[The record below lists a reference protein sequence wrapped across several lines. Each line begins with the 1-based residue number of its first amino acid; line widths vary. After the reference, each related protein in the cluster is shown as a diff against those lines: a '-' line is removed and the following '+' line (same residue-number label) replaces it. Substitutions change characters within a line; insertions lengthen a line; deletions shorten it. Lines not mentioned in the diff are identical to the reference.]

1 MSFYGHFGYIKITKG
16 FMIKIVSLTGHH
28 VYQYT
33 LFVVTSSADEE
44 SEVYTRL
51 EATTRDTFSLYG

>member
-16 FMIKIVSLTGHH
+16 FMIKIISLTGLH

-33 LFVVTSSADEE
+33 LFVVTSGIGGLHTIGGYNERYLFPIW
-44 SEVYTRL
+44 VTV
-51 EATTRDTFSLYG
+51 